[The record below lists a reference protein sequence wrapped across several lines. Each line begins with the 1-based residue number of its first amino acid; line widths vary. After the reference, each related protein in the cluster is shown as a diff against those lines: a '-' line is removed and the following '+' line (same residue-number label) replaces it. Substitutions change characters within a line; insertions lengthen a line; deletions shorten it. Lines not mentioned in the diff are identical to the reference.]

1 MNFMNKLELNDR
13 NYRTNGNI
21 RDKNCKGTFLFTIKR
36 FVSFG
41 SYCKSMYFM
50 STRFLKENIHVV
62 CVI

>member
-13 NYRTNGNI
+13 NYWTNGNI
-21 RDKNCKGTFLFTIKR
+21 RDKNCKGNFLFIIKR

-50 STRFLKENIHVV
+50 STIFLKENIYVV
-62 CVI
+62 CVL